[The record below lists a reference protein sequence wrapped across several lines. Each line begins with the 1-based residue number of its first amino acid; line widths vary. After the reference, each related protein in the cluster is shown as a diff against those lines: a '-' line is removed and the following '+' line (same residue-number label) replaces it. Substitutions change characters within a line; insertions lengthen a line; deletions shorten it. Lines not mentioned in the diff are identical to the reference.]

1 MPNDNINA
9 KSTDRGNNSGQIG
22 QGSQAAVRQENNA
35 LHHKY
40 RNTPQPNGSGE
51 NNDQRSQAAA
61 QLNNVDIE
69 QDEDQA
75 EIPKVGSRDAPGG

>member
-22 QGSQAAVRQENNA
+22 QGSEVAVRQEKNA

-40 RNTPQPNGSGE
+40 RDTPQPNGA
-51 NNDQRSQAAA
+51 D
-61 QLNNVDIE
+61 E

-75 EIPKVGSRDAPGG
+75 EIPKVGSLDAPGG